1 MDPIFLFEK
10 RLNNKPTTICKN
22 EDSKHI
28 CYINNNNIFSHKNGV
43 ICIMKNIILDPS
55 KSKQSGLTF
64 NNGPSDF
71 QNFGFP
77 ILSKGFFNM
86 KCNNPEN
93 LNNVNRHYVGYFNS
107 WNYEYKDDK
116 EKVEELSPG
125 KTIFFISRNQDS
137 PNIFH
142 GNSEIIN
149 VISMMHLFNLKPENI
164 QVIFLESIEININN
178 DPFYTIYKNIISRG
192 GEPIHIKNLKNKYFI
207 SSGIHIPINLDS
219 LCYIEFEFPNC
230 KNPSKTYKLYNN
242 LIDKYMKISKFKD
255 SFISNNESFYY
266 PKSIIDNHK
275 LKVKFNKIVTVQ
287 WRKVW
292 PKGRRNQGR
301 ILGNAKELADKLAS
315 ILPNNIL
322 IRLVDTASFPL
333 KEQISIM
340 RNTDY
345 LVGIHGAGLSLSIFM
360 PKNSIL
366 HEILHKPSMKVLT
379 LMSAISGHKTYSDTI
394 KSELK
399 VIESNKYIFFN
410 VEDFG
415 KVVLNHLKEN
425 NFI

>member
-1 MDPIFLFEK
+1 MEKKSKKLFIILISFIFIFKFNKLNINNQNENNKEIDKKCYELDPIFLFEK
-10 RLNNKPTTICKN
+10 RLNNTPKKICKN
-22 EDSKHI
+22 GDSEHI
-28 CYINNNNIFSHKNGV
+28 CYINNNNMFSHKNGV
-43 ICIMKNIILDPS
+43 LCIMKNIILDPS

-71 QNFGFP
+71 HNFGFP

-93 LNNVNRHYVGYFNS
+93 LNNINMHYVRYFNS
-107 WNYEYKDDK
+107 WNYEYNDDK
-116 EKVEELSPG
+116 EKIEELSPG

-149 VISMMHLFNLKPENI
+149 VISMMNLFNLKPENI

-178 DPFYTIYKNIISRG
+178 DPFYDIYKNIISRG

-207 SSGIHIPINLDS
+207 SSGIHIPINWDS
-219 LCYIEFEFPNC
+219 PCFIELQFPNC
-230 KNPSKTYKLYNN
+230 KNPSKAYKLYNN
-242 LIDKYMKISKFKD
+242 LIDKYMKITKFKD
-255 SFISNNESFYY
+255 SFISDNETFYY

-275 LKVKFNKIVTVQ
+275 LQVKFNKIITVQ

-315 ILPNNIL
+315 ILPKNIL
-322 IRLVDTASFPL
+322 IRLVDKKICFL
-333 KEQISIM
+333 IKIIY
-340 RNTDY
+340 NIVF
-345 LVGIHGAGLSLSIFM
+345 LVC
-360 PKNSIL
+360 KNQ
-366 HEILHKPSMKVLT
+366 HKIYFRT
-379 LMSAISGHKTYSDTI
+379 LLI
-394 KSELK
+394 
-399 VIESNKYIFFN
+399 
-410 VEDFG
+410 
-415 KVVLNHLKEN
+415 
-425 NFI
+425 